1 MQTGS
6 IVHFALS
13 RYFQQKSITH
23 NQKYRVLF
31 VCVCVRACV
40 CVCVLLLLLL
50 LFSFFYDPILM
61 SCHFYTNEDIDHN
74 YH

>member
-23 NQKYRVLF
+23 NQKYRVL
-31 VCVCVRACV
+31 CV
-40 CVCVLLLLLL
+40 CVCMRACVRVCVL
-50 LFSFFYDPILM
+50 LFSFFCFFYDPILM